1 MSSKQKISYDDI
13 LGKMGMYVE
22 DGKLHKGI
30 APPQPQPV
38 TKQIYLD
45 IQQEQHPVQKNI
57 NSMFEKNEASLNSN
71 TNTIRKPLTNEQVLN
86 AILYSKLQKKKVN
99 NIKSTKLIMP
109 TDNIHISKQQTYD
122 VLFNFS
128 EPQNNINV
136 KGNLN
141 L

>member
-1 MSSKQKISYDDI
+1 MSSKQKITYDDI
-13 LGKMGMYVE
+13 LGKMGMYV
-22 DGKLHKGI
+22 DGGKLHKGT

-38 TKQIYLD
+38 SKQIYLD
-45 IQQEQHPVQKNI
+45 VQQESIPIQKNI
-57 NSMFEKNEASLNSN
+57 NSMFEKIN
-71 TNTIRKPLTNEQVLN
+71 TPLPPTKPITNDQVLN
-86 AILYSKLQKKKVN
+86 AIIYSRLQKRKIN

-136 KGNLN
+136 KTNLN

>member
-1 MSSKQKISYDDI
+1 MSSKQRISYDDI

-22 DGKLHKGI
+22 DGKLHKGM
-30 APPQPQPV
+30 APQNPQPV

-45 IQQEQHPVQKNI
+45 IQQEQQPIQKNI
-57 NSMFEKNEASLNSN
+57 NSMFVKNEDSLNS
-71 TNTIRKPLTNEQVLN
+71 TTLRKPLTNEQVLN

-128 EPQNNINV
+128 DPQNNINV